1 MKIRLSVSLG
11 MLVALVMLLSACVPA
26 ATPSPAAAPE
36 ATSTSPPAS
45 AEEPSPE
52 VEEVPAHKE
61 FEGTTLHLLFK
72 EGYDVEVIFAHQE
85 EFEEATGIELSI
97 EQFDE
102 PTTRQKFI
110 LNATTKAGAYDIVP
124 ISFWYFPEYH
134 RSGWIEPLDDYVEN
148 KADPEW
154 FGLDQLPQSA
164 LDVFSR
170 DGELHALPHTVI
182 SGMFHYRKDIFEECG
197 IELPETTEDI
207 LAAAPIIKECKPDIY
222 AYAGRGA
229 PTFPSL
235 GTYLGWAYGYGA
247 LLFDE
252 ELRPHANSP
261 EMIEAMED
269 LVSLYR
275 DYGPEDQATLT
286 FMTLGDRAMAG
297 QVAMFHET
305 SGWGTVL
312 EQPETSQT
320 VDKWG
325 YTLLEGPEG
334 NPLQWLYME
343 ALAIPADS
351 PNKDAAWLFLQW
363 RTSLDTMMTEMLD
376 GRTDTPNLAV
386 LGSEEYKQLIADRG
400 EGAVTHAELLPASWA
415 MATNEHWPN
424 VPEFV
429 EIGDIFSQGMSDAI
443 AGTKTVEEA
452 LDEIQENL
460 DNLMREAGYYE

>member
-1 MKIRLSVSLG
+1 MKNRLSVSLG
-11 MLVALVMLLSACVPA
+11 MLVVLITMLSACVPA
-26 ATPSPAAAPE
+26 ATPAPPPAPE
-36 ATSTSPPAS
+36 ATPT
-45 AEEPSPE
+45 PE
-52 VEEVPAHKE
+52 VAEVPAHRA

-72 EGYDVEVIFAHQE
+72 EGYDVEVIFAHKE
-85 EFEEATGIELSI
+85 EFEEATGIRLAI

-110 LNATTKAGAYDIVP
+110 LNATAQAGGYDIVP

-134 RSGWIEPLDDYVEN
+134 ENGWIEPLDEYVNN

-154 FGLDQLPQSA
+154 FGLDDLPQSA

-170 DGELHALPHTVI
+170 DDTLYALPHTVI

-197 IELPETTEDI
+197 IDAPETTEDV
-207 LAAAPIIKECKPDIY
+207 LAAAPKIKECRPDVY
-222 AYAGRGA
+222 VYGGRGA

-252 ELRPHANSP
+252 EFHPHANSP
-261 EMIEAMED
+261 EMVQAMED
-269 LVSLYR
+269 LVGLYR

-325 YTLLEGPEG
+325 YTLLKGPAG
-334 NPLQWLYME
+334 NSLQWLYME

-386 LGSEEYKQLIADRG
+386 LASEEYKQLIAERG
-400 EGAVTHAELLPASWA
+400 EGAVAHAELLPESWA
-415 MATNEHWPN
+415 MATNKHWPN

-429 EIGDIFSQGMSDAI
+429 EIGDIFAQGMSDAI
-443 AGTKTVEEA
+443 AGTKSVEEA
-452 LDEIQENL
+452 LDEIQEKL